1 MPAAKRPVRVGGAS
15 GGFADRQRAITDLAK
30 SGAVDVIIG
39 GEFEK
44 KKKNQI
50 MSLADGYLT

>member
-44 KKKNQI
+44 KSNQI